1 MTDNTNHTSD
11 GVQEFTIN
19 YSEREIT
26 CRVDREGDIL
36 HLHMD
41 NNMNADLEIQ
51 PDGTLKQVS
60 GDELAQSNIDYICRR
75 VLSDKNT
82 ESEN

>member
-1 MTDNTNHTSD
+1 MTESSASD
-11 GVQEFTIN
+11 GKQEFTIN

-26 CRVDREGDIL
+26 CYVERENNIL
-36 HLHMD
+36 HLHME

-51 PDGTLKQVS
+51 EDGTLKQVS
-60 GDELAQSNIDYICRR
+60 GAELPQSTIDYICRR

-82 ESEN
+82 ESNN